1 GESAL
6 LAVCIDLVDRDV
18 GFFGNVF
25 DEGDFVVD
33 SLLELFRVAVLNGL
47 DTRCGEALGVSR
59 SLYNLGD
66 FAVKLFDN
74 ICSSIRRQEQTVPG
88 IQGQIRNTQLRERR
102 NARQQLGAVGRRHC
116 KGTQLSGL
124 DLRTYRTQGSK

>member
-1 GESAL
+1 
-6 LAVCIDLVDRDV
+6 
-18 GFFGNVF
+18 
-25 DEGDFVVD
+25 FVVD
-33 SLLELFRVAVLNGL
+33 SLLELFRVAVVNGL
-47 DTRCGEALGVSR
+47 ATRCGEALGVSR

-66 FAVKLFDN
+66 FDVKLFDN
-74 ICSSIRRQEQTVPG
+74 ICWSVRRQVETVPG
-88 IQGQIRNTQLRERR
+88 NQVHSRNTQLLYRR